1 MHILEIVN
9 NCIPLSYKETLCP
22 GGEVFCPK
30 EALCPGGDDIFCP
43 KEELLCPKVDGGLC
57 PNDDEPC

>member
-43 KEELLCPKVDGGLC
+43 KEELLCP
-57 PNDDEPC
+57 